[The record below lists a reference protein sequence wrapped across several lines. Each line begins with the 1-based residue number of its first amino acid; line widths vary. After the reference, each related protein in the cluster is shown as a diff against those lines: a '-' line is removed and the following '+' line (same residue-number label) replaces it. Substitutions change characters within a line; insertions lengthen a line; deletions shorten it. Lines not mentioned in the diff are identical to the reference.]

1 MNKNEFVG
9 AVAAKAN
16 ISQAAAKEAVDA
28 ALQVIAEALKD
39 NNDVA
44 LVGFGTFKAKE
55 TGKFGYRTAARMG
68 VNPKTGEAIEIS
80 AKKTVAFKPGKN
92 LLEDIR

>member
-16 ISQAAAKEAVDA
+16 ISQAAAKEA

-55 TGKFGYRTAARMG
+55 TAARMG

>member
-39 NNDVA
+39 NNDRN
-44 LVGFGTFKAKE
+44 LRKE
-55 TGKFGYRTAARMG
+55 DRCFQTRQ
-68 VNPKTGEAIEIS
+68 
-80 AKKTVAFKPGKN
+80 KPA
-92 LLEDIR
+92 

>member
-16 ISQAAAKEAVDA
+16 ISQAAAKEAIDA
-28 ALQVIAEALKD
+28 TLQVIAEALKA

-55 TGKFGYRTAARMG
+55 TAARKG
-68 VNPKTGEAIEIS
+68 INPKTGEAIEIA

-92 LLEDIR
+92 LLEDIK

>member
-28 ALQVIAEALKD
+28 ALQVIAEAL
-39 NNDVA
+39 
-44 LVGFGTFKAKE
+44 
-55 TGKFGYRTAARMG
+55 
-68 VNPKTGEAIEIS
+68 
-80 AKKTVAFKPGKN
+80 
-92 LLEDIR
+92 

>member
-16 ISQAAAKEAVDA
+16 ISQAAAKETIDA
-28 ALQVIAEALKD
+28 ALAVIGEALKK
-39 NNDVA
+39 NEDVV

-55 TGKFGYRTAARMG
+55 CAARKG
-68 VNPKTGEAIEIS
+68 VNPATGAVIDIP
-80 AKKTVAFKPGKN
+80 AKKAVAFKAGKSLIEN
-92 LLEDIR
+92 IK

>member
-55 TGKFGYRTAARMG
+55 TAARMG
-68 VNPKTGEAIEIS
+68 VNPKP
-80 AKKTVAFKPGKN
+80 AKQSKSPQRRPLLSNPAKPA
-92 LLEDIR
+92 

>member
-16 ISQAAAKEAVDA
+16 ISQSVAKFAFVSFF
-28 ALQVIAEALKD
+28 LFIFEALKD
-39 NNDVA
+39 NNDGA

-55 TGKFGYRTAARMG
+55 TAARMG

>member
-55 TGKFGYRTAARMG
+55 TAARMG

-92 LLEDIR
+92 LLEDVR

>member
-16 ISQAAAKEAVDA
+16 ISQAAAKEAIDA
-28 ALQVIAEALKD
+28 ALAVIGESLQK
-39 NNDVA
+39 NEDVV

-55 TGKFGYRTAARMG
+55 CAARKG
-68 VNPKTGEAIEIS
+68 INPATGASIDIP
-80 AKKTVAFKPGKN
+80 AKKAVAFKAGKS
-92 LLEDIR
+92 LLEAVK

>member
-55 TGKFGYRTAARMG
+55 TAARMG
-68 VNPKTGEAIEIS
+68 VNPKTNRNLRKEDRCFQ
-80 AKKTVAFKPGKN
+80 TRQKPA
-92 LLEDIR
+92 

>member
-16 ISQAAAKEAVDA
+16 ISQAAAKEAIDA
-28 ALQVIAEALKD
+28 VLQVIAEALKD

-55 TGKFGYRTAARMG
+55 NAARKG
-68 VNPKTGEAIEIS
+68 FNPATGAVIDIP
-80 AKKTVAFKPGKN
+80 AKKTVAFKAGKT
-92 LLEDIR
+92 LLEEIK

>member
-44 LVGFGTFKAKE
+44 LVGFGTFKAKPPQE
-55 TGKFGYRTAARMG
+55 WASTPKPAKQSKSPQRRPLLS
-68 VNPKTGEAIEIS
+68 NPAKTCL
-80 AKKTVAFKPGKN
+80 KT
-92 LLEDIR
+92 